1 MKIENIKLS
10 ELRENKNNPRKIKKD
25 QLEKLKNSIKDFPQ
39 MLEIRPIVVDEN
51 NIILGGNMRLKALK
65 ELGYTEVPHIKVSDL
80 TPEQQKEFII
90 KDNLSYGDWDW
101 EIMSAGWDIEL
112 MDDWGL
118 EVPLFDFPLL
128 QQQETIGINEIDYH
142 PKNYKQHP
150 QDQID
155 HLVRSIQEHG
165 LYRNIVISNDNKI
178 IIGNG
183 LVQALRYIG
192 IKKIPVI
199 RLDISHDSIEAEKLM
214 IADNEISHLSV
225 LDDRMLTDVLK
236 KIRDNGELNGTG
248 FDEMMLAN
256 LLMVTRPSN
265 EIRDINN
272 ALEWVGMPEHIQES
286 LPYKIIF
293 NFRNEEARDDFQE
306 TFNFDYLYAKGNTW
320 TTWYPFEGRDDVK
333 SLRFE

>member
-1 MKIENIKLS
+1 MNIETIKISKLK
-10 ELRENKNNPRKIKKD
+10 ENKDNPRKIKFE
-25 QLEKLKNSIKDFPQ
+25 QLEKLKNSIQQFPQ

-65 ELGYTEVPHIKVSDL
+65 ELGYDEVPYIKVSDL

-101 EIMSAGWDIEL
+101 EIMNADWDFDIME
-112 MDDWGL
+112 DWGL
-118 EVPLFDFPLL
+118 EVPLFEFPLL
-128 QQQETIGINEIDYH
+128 QKQETISINDIDYH

-165 LYRNIVISNDNKI
+165 LYRNIIISNDNKI

-199 RLDISHDSIEAEKLM
+199 RLDITHDSVEAEKLM

-265 EIRDINN
+265 EIKDMNK
-272 ALEWVGMPEHIQES
+272 ALEWVGMPEHLQES
-286 LPYKIIF
+286 QPLKIIF
-293 NFRNEEARDDFQE
+293 NFRTEQARHDFQE
-306 TFNFDYLYAKGNTW
+306 TFNFDYQSAKGTTW
-320 TTWYPFEGRDDVK
+320 ITWYPYEGRDDVK